1 MYYDPAAYACQ
12 QKSLAVTLGLKD
24 LSLIDRARA
33 LCVAAD
39 DVQRATIEATH
50 RIAAIHG
57 SSNSSLKKRK
67 RRNNNA
73 NQNLGKE
80 PPPDICA
87 RPPVDTPPPRGEGWR
102 RLDPVSVVRGS
113 NRICAPA
120 WCRRALTRGVEVFLG
135 GDEYCIVPADIDPGG
150 GFCVTLNRD
159 FEGESNMACML
170 YLRRKARETAATGEG
185 KEGQERDITPTRKVK
200 RDYTRGTSSH
210 VPNLKKRYLFL

>member
-1 MYYDPAAYACQ
+1 MI
-12 QKSLAVTLGLKD
+12 TLGLKD

-57 SSNSSLKKRK
+57 SNNNSPKKRK
-67 RRNNNA
+67 RRNNTA
-73 NQNLGKE
+73 NQKLWKE

-87 RPPVDTPPPRGEGWR
+87 RPPSDIPPPRGEGWR

-120 WCRRALTRGVEVFLG
+120 RCRRALTRGVEVFLG
-135 GDEYCIVPADIDPGG
+135 GEEYCIVPADINPGG

-170 YLRRKARETAATGEG
+170 YLRRKGREAAATGDR
-185 KEGQERDITPTRKVK
+185 KKGQETDITPTRKVK
-200 RDYTRGTSSH
+200 REYTRST
-210 VPNLKKRYLFL
+210 